1 MRNRRVAIV
10 LVLALPVFAIA
21 GKDEVEFQGG
31 TLQIKNGAK
40 LRVNLTDEGAAVFA
54 GEGTVRVP
62 WKGIKSIEYG
72 QTASRRVTS
81 AILLSP
87 LALFSKAR
95 KHYISLEW
103 VDDQG
108 QPQSAALRA
117 DKNNFRSILSALRAK
132 SGLEV
137 SCGDP
142 EAAKSFNCSNSAE
155 LLEASKKK

>member
-1 MRNRRVAIV
+1 MKTQRLAVFI
-10 LVLALPVFAIA
+10 LLALPVFAAA

-54 GEGTVRVP
+54 GEGMVRVP

-95 KHYISLEW
+95 KHFISLEW
-103 VDDQG
+103 VDEKD

-117 DKNNFRSILSALRAK
+117 DKNNFRAILSALRAK
-132 SGLEV
+132 SGV
-137 SCGDP
+137 DVNCGDP
-142 EAAKSFNCSNSAE
+142 EAAKYFNCANSAE